1 MQILEISAECPWEII
16 ILCLPLR
23 TPDTHLIK
31 WPHSLSGDQTTIL
44 PIYSHL

>member
-1 MQILEISAECPWEII
+1 MQILQLSTECLWEII

-23 TPDTHLIK
+23 APDANLIK

-44 PIYSHL
+44 PTYSYL